1 MTIELDE
8 RQPDGTEV
16 LPSRDTAV
24 TPLFPRVSGGA
35 MYGWDWA
42 WPLSNCFYGGAFPQC
57 LASFCKV
64 QGVRGLSPKA
74 RERPRPLC
82 VSFECDSL
90 NEELKEG
97 RVGVLGFIFYVEL
110 GGSCDD

>member
-1 MTIELDE
+1 
-8 RQPDGTEV
+8 
-16 LPSRDTAV
+16 
-24 TPLFPRVSGGA
+24 

-74 RERPRPLC
+74 KERPRPLC

-90 NEELKEG
+90 NEELKKEEVEGAGFYFLCGAG
-97 RVGVLGFIFYVEL
+97 RVR
-110 GGSCDD
+110 